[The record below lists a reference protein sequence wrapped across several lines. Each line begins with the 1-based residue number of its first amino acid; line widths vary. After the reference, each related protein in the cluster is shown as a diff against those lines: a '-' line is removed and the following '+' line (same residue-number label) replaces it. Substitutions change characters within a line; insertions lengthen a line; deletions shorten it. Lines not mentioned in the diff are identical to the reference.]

1 MQPGITFGAS
11 SALRNLLFWLIG
23 AGLAF
28 QLSACSA
35 PEQGPFNGT
44 LRIGVLPD
52 ESENILL
59 ERYTPLL
66 EFLTQ
71 ETGHP
76 CEIIIPDNYE
86 ELLKT
91 FGEGQIDL
99 AYFGGATFV
108 KANTEYGAVPLVMR
122 DVDARFT
129 SDLVVAGEDLNTLK
143 ELQGKRFSFG
153 SRLSTSGH
161 LMPRHFLQVRY
172 GVTPETYFLS
182 VQYSGKHDL
191 TAYRVRD
198 GDVDAGVVNSEI
210 IRKMFADGRLQPGD
224 IRVLWTTPPYTDYVW
239 AAHPQIPA
247 VDREK
252 IQQAFLQLSVDN
264 PRHKAILTHLGAA
277 GFYPASIGDSSM
289 LKQVMDGLG
298 ML

>member
-1 MQPGITFGAS
+1 MQSATFGGIP
-11 SALRNLLFWLIG
+11 ALRNLLIWLIG

-35 PEQGPFNGT
+35 PEQGSFSGT

-52 ESENILL
+52 ESKKSLL

-71 ETGHP
+71 KIGHP
-76 CEIIIPDNYE
+76 CEIVIPDNYD
-86 ELLKT
+86 ELLKL

-108 KANTEYGAVPLVMR
+108 KANTEYDAVPLIMR
-122 DVDARFT
+122 DVDTRFT
-129 SDLVVAGEDLNTLK
+129 SDLVVAGEDLKSLK
-143 ELQGKRFSFG
+143 EIQGKRFSFG

-161 LMPRHFLQVRY
+161 LMPRHFLHVQH
-172 GVTPETYFLS
+172 GVTPEKYFRS
-182 VQYSGKHDL
+182 VQYSGKHDR
-191 TAYRVRD
+191 TAYLVRD
-198 GDVDAGVVNSEI
+198 GDADAGVMNSEI
-210 IRKMFADGRLQPGD
+210 LRKMFADGRLRPGD
-224 IRVLWTTPPYTDYVW
+224 IRVIWTTPPYNDYVW
-239 AAHPQIPA
+239 AAHPHIQPL
-247 VDREK
+247 DREK

-264 PRHKAILTHLGAA
+264 PQHKVILANLGAA
-277 GFYPASIGDSSM
+277 GFYPASIRDSST
-289 LKQVMDGLG
+289 LKQVMVDLG

>member
-1 MQPGITFGAS
+1 M
-11 SALRNLLFWLIG
+11 RNLLIWLIG

-44 LRIGVLPD
+44 LRVGVLPD

-76 CEIIIPDNYE
+76 CEIVIPDNYE

-172 GVTPETYFLS
+172 GVTPENVF
-182 VQYSGKHDL
+182 
-191 TAYRVRD
+191 
-198 GDVDAGVVNSEI
+198 
-210 IRKMFADGRLQPGD
+210 P
-224 IRVLWTTPPYTDYVW
+224 
-239 AAHPQIPA
+239 
-247 VDREK
+247 
-252 IQQAFLQLSVDN
+252 
-264 PRHKAILTHLGAA
+264 
-277 GFYPASIGDSSM
+277 
-289 LKQVMDGLG
+289 
-298 ML
+298 